1 MEEITEEDL
10 YHCREDGLIGLAK
23 FLGIEVDEKCTRTGL
38 WKRNLIDDIMF
49 KLNSQKMPKGGWSW

>member
-23 FLGIEVDEKCTRTGL
+23 FLGIEVDENVPEQDCG
-38 WKRNLIDDIMF
+38 NAI
-49 KLNSQKMPKGGWSW
+49 